1 MSKSVLPPK
10 GGLHLPITR
19 RSLLQATA
27 ILSGAGILS
36 VHGVPVFASE
46 VFDDIKGQWESAK
59 MDWKRQS
66 GATIVLNGVQHPWM
80 DAITPLV
87 PHFTKLTGIEVKVQT
102 QSESEYIAS
111 LPVKLGAK
119 SATPDV
125 YMVWA
130 LGQAV
135 TAGWLEPLGPMFADP
150 KLTDLA
156 WWDVDD
162 LFPSTRAYQTW
173 ADGNQY
179 VVSVTAEA
187 QTLFANK
194 TMLDEKGLALPK
206 TMDELLAT
214 AKALKTDDIAG
225 IAMRAKSGDGATW
238 PAGGFV
244 FSYGGAII
252 GLDGKVAVDQPEAV
266 AAIDMYGKLLRE
278 AGPIGSGNYHWM
290 ECLND
295 FMAGA
300 VAMSSDSSNF
310 ATDIGNKDKSA
321 VAGQAIYG
329 GMPTAAGKP
338 AKPNIYNW
346 TIGMNPNA
354 ANKDAAFLF
363 LLWATSKPTAAMAA
377 AAGLATQRTSA
388 WKTSAFGERF
398 GKQAVSAVLENL
410 NAADADLMKATWF
423 HAKGPQILDA
433 FGIGV
438 NEVVTGAKDA
448 QSAMTAAAEKMRA
461 AIG

>member
-10 GGLHLPITR
+10 GGLHLPINR
-19 RSLLQATA
+19 RSLLRATA
-27 ILSGAGILS
+27 LLSGAGLLS
-36 VHGVPVFASE
+36 VRGVPVWASD
-46 VFDDIKGQWESAK
+46 VFEDVRAQWESAK
-59 MDWKRQS
+59 IDWKRQS
-66 GATIVLNGVQHPWM
+66 GKTIVLNGVQHPWM

-87 PHFTKLTGIEVKVQT
+87 PHFSKLTGIDVKVQT
-102 QSESEYIAS
+102 QSESEYIAA

-119 SATPDV
+119 STTPDI

-135 TAGWLEPLGPMFADP
+135 TAGWLEPLTPMLAD
-150 KLTDLA
+150 KNLTDIA
-156 WWDVDD
+156 WWDTDD

-173 ADGNQY
+173 SDGQQY

-187 QTLFANK
+187 QTLFGNK
-194 TMLDEKGLALPK
+194 TMLDAKGLALPK
-206 TMDELLAT
+206 TMEELHST
-214 AKALKTDDIAG
+214 AVALKTSDVAG
-225 IAMRAKSGDGATW
+225 IALRAKSGDGATW

-244 FSYGGAII
+244 FTYGGAII
-252 GLDGKVAVDQPEAV
+252 GLDGKVAVDSPEAV
-266 AAIDMYGKLLRE
+266 AAIDMYGKLLRD
-278 AGPIGSGNYHWM
+278 AGPIGVGNYHWM

-310 ATDIGNKDKSA
+310 ATDIANKDKSS
-321 VAGQAIYG
+321 VAGQAVYG
-329 GMPTAAGKP
+329 TMPVAPGKP

-346 TIGMNPNA
+346 TIGMNPSTP
-354 ANKDAAFLF
+354 NKDAAFLF

-388 WKTSAFGERF
+388 WQTSAFRDRF
-398 GKQAVSAVLENL
+398 GAQAVEAVLENL
-410 NAADADLMKATWF
+410 KVADADLMKATWF
-423 HAKGPQILDA
+423 HPKGPQILDA

-438 NEVVTGAKDA
+438 NQVVTGAKDA
-448 QSAMTAAAEKMRA
+448 QAAMKGAAETIRQ